1 MDKFKFTEAEREDF
15 VGRVRQW
22 ERSSFFPMYEN
33 LIDRIE
39 SLISSR
45 ADGWVKVKAIKDE
58 SGHWYVIPN
67 ELLSDFIKDESNED
81 MVDSGEFD
89 DKYGQYRTGGHLN
102 LIQLY
107 IPQPPKTAQ

>member
-1 MDKFKFTEAEREDF
+1 MDKFKFDEAERDEI
-15 VGRVRQW
+15 
-22 ERSSFFPMYEN
+22 SPFFRDNRMATMSD
-33 LIDRIE
+33 LLDRIE
-39 SLISSR
+39 TIISSR